1 MISRK
6 EIIEKELDLESQ
18 GIFDVH
24 IDEPDLDLMIPVT
37 EKFPY
42 IKKGLL
48 KIKND
53 LQKLFIVNPFIKHI
67 NKDVCKTKVIGR
79 ENLKG
84 IKSCILTCNH
94 VYMFDCLVAT
104 YAVRGHKIRITSAEF
119 NNRSDKLG
127 EYMRAGGL
135 LPLSSNLRAMKNFN
149 NAISYYLKK
158 NNYVMFYPEQAM
170 WWMYEKPRPLKP
182 GAFHYAVKENV
193 PIVPLFITFEKNGT
207 FDEEGIENKDFVIHI
222 LKPIYL
228 NKSLNDKENIRYM
241 MNKNYNAWVNT
252 YEGFY
257 GKKMEYNH
265 KQMKG
270 N

>member
-1 MISRK
+1 MVTHK
-6 EIIEKELDLESQ
+6 ELIKREKEYESQ

-24 IDEPDLDLMIPVT
+24 IDEPDLSLMIPVT

-42 IKKGLL
+42 IKKGFLKL
-48 KIKND
+48 KIAFEKA
-53 LQKLFIVNPFIKHI
+53 FIVNPFTRHI
-67 NKDVCKTKVIGR
+67 NKKVCKTKVIGK

-94 VYMFDCLVAT
+94 VYIFDCLVAT
-104 YAVRGHKIRITSAEF
+104 LAVKGHKIRITSAEF

-135 LPLSSNLRAMKNFN
+135 MPMSSNMKAMMNFN
-149 NAISYYLKK
+149 KAISYYLKH

-170 WWMYEKPRPLKP
+170 WWMYEKPRPLKN

-193 PIVPLFITFEKNGT
+193 PVVPMFITFEGNGT
-207 FDEEGIENKDFVIHI
+207 FDEEGIENKNFIIHI
-222 LKPIYL
+222 GKPIYKKQNL
-228 NKSLNDKENIRYM
+228 SDKENIEYM
-241 MNKNYNAWVNT
+241 KDQNYKSWVNT

-257 GKKMEYNH
+257 GKKLKFNI
-265 KQMKG
+265 KKKVK
-270 N
+270 